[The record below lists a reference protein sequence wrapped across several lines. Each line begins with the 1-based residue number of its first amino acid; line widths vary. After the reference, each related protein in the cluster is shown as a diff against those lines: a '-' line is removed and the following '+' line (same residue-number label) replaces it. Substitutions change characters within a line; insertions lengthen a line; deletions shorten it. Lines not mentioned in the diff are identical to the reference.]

1 VNNIHRFKNEILAE
15 IDSITPAPST
25 YIQEGKVAQRRL
37 FSLID
42 AYLCDEF
49 SSREFLIDLKKCLG
63 VSDNSRADYAKEVK
77 VRGKEVIIKFDTAQD
92 ARIFGDDIIN
102 LVWTND

>member
-1 VNNIHRFKNEILAE
+1 MSNMYIFKNEVLAE
-15 IDSITPAPST
+15 IDAITPAPST
-25 YIQEGKVAQRRL
+25 YVQEEKVTQRRL

-49 SSREFLIDLKKCLG
+49 SGREFLIDLKKCLG

-77 VRGKEVIIKFDTAQD
+77 IRGKEVIIKFDTAQE
-92 ARIFGDDIIN
+92 ARIFGEDIIN

>member
-1 VNNIHRFKNEILAE
+1 M
-15 IDSITPAPST
+15 
-25 YIQEGKVAQRRL
+25 
-37 FSLID
+37 ID

-63 VSDNSRADYAKEVK
+63 VSDNSRADYAKK
-77 VRGKEVIIKFDTAQD
+77 VRGKEVIIKFETAQD